1 MQSARKKQELATPTP
16 SNLAEWIHRDDACGN
31 SNDATEGL
39 LERISAQ
46 AELNAFITVSRDRA
60 RAQAERSDEYTRK
73 AKRRALEG
81 APFAIKDNFCTEDI
95 KTTAGSRI
103 LEDFVPNYESTVT
116 ERLLSA
122 GAVFLGKTN
131 MDEFGMGSSTENSAF
146 GPTINPVGVRLGFDN
161 IVPGGSSGGSA
172 AAVAADLCLAS
183 VATDTGGSIR
193 QPASF
198 CGLVGFKP
206 SYGTCSRW
214 GVIAY
219 ASSLD
224 QPGVLTKTTT
234 DAALVLDVIAGHDP
248 KDSTSNP
255 LAPTAFSRSLGAV
268 PSSPIIGIPKS
279 FRDVGANDDL
289 ERLWDH
295 IERALTEAGARV
307 EFVDLP
313 TVKYS
318 LPAYYV
324 IALCEAS
331 SNLARYDGVKYGH
344 RADKISTL
352 NEMYEMTRAEGFGE
366 EIKRRI
372 MLGTFALSAGYYD
385 QYYLRAAR
393 VRAKIVRE
401 FAEAFKRVN
410 WLVWPTAPTPA
421 FRIGEHSK
429 DPISMYLEDLYTVP
443 VNLAGLP
450 AVSVPGFTAASG
462 LPMGF
467 QIIGPAGG
475 DTSVLAMAHRV
486 ESVLSARM

>member
-1 MQSARKKQELATPTP
+1 MRSAQVKWSEPTP
-16 SNLAEWIHRDDACGN
+16 APTLLADYLRQGGEAV
-31 SNDATEGL
+31 SATEEFL
-39 LERISAQ
+39 KRTSSA
-46 AELNAFITVSRDRA
+46 AELNAYITVSGDRA
-60 RAQAERSDEYTRK
+60 RAQAERSNERTRK
-73 AKRRALEG
+73 GQRRPLEG
-81 APFAIKDNFCTEDI
+81 APFAIKDNFCTQDI
-95 KTTAGSRI
+95 RTTAGSRI
-103 LEDFVPNYESTVT
+103 LENFVPNYESTVT
-116 ERLLSA
+116 ERLLAA

-146 GPTINPVGVRLGFDN
+146 GPTINPVGVRLGFEN
-161 IVPGGSSGGSA
+161 LVPGGSSGGSA
-172 AAVAADLCLAS
+172 AAVSGDLCLAS

-198 CGLVGFKP
+198 CGIVGFKP

-224 QPGVLTKTTT
+224 QPGVLAKTTE
-234 DAALVLDVIAGHDP
+234 DAALVMDVIAGHDP

-255 LAPTAFSRSLGAV
+255 NAPTHFSRGLRAI
-268 PSSPIIGIPKS
+268 PESPVMGIPRS
-279 FRDVGANDDL
+279 FRETGSNLEL
-289 ERLWDH
+289 ERLWQN
-295 IERALTEAGARV
+295 IEALLPEAGFKI
-307 EFVDLP
+307 EFIDLP

-324 IALCEAS
+324 VALCEAS
-331 SNLARYDGVKYGH
+331 SNLARYDGVRYGF
-344 RADKISTL
+344 RVDRVSAL

-366 EIKRRI
+366 EVKRRI

-393 VRAKIVRE
+393 IRTKISRE
-401 FAEAFKRVN
+401 FADAFKKVN

-421 FRIGEHSK
+421 FKIGDHEK
-429 DPISMYLEDLYTVP
+429 DALSMYLEDLYTVP

-450 AVSVPGFTAASG
+450 AVSIPGLSATSG

-467 QIIGPAGG
+467 QVIGPAGG
-475 DTSVLAMAHRV
+475 DVGVLAAAHRL
-486 ESVLSARM
+486 ESALSSRVR

>member
-1 MQSARKKQELATPTP
+1 
-16 SNLAEWIHRDDACGN
+16 
-31 SNDATEGL
+31 
-39 LERISAQ
+39 
-46 AELNAFITVSRDRA
+46 
-60 RAQAERSDEYTRK
+60 
-73 AKRRALEG
+73 
-81 APFAIKDNFCTEDI
+81 
-95 KTTAGSRI
+95 
-103 LEDFVPNYESTVT
+103 
-116 ERLLSA
+116 
-122 GAVFLGKTN
+122 
-131 MDEFGMGSSTENSAF
+131 
-146 GPTINPVGVRLGFDN
+146 
-161 IVPGGSSGGSA
+161 
-172 AAVAADLCLAS
+172 
-183 VATDTGGSIR
+183 
-193 QPASF
+193 
-198 CGLVGFKP
+198 
-206 SYGTCSRW
+206 
-214 GVIAY
+214 
-219 ASSLD
+219 
-224 QPGVLTKTTT
+224 
-234 DAALVLDVIAGHDP
+234 
-248 KDSTSNP
+248 
-255 LAPTAFSRSLGAV
+255 
-268 PSSPIIGIPKS
+268 
-279 FRDVGANDDL
+279 
-289 ERLWDH
+289 
-295 IERALTEAGARV
+295 V